1 LVSLGRRYLTGVLLV
16 ALGAALVSAVV
27 PGATRMAVVWG
38 GVVGLLL
45 QAPLGWWAV
54 RSIGTERFVIV
65 WGLGM
70 LVRFTVVLL
79 AGFVIQPALGRRTG
93 PMLGTM
99 VGVLVALLLVE
110 GVTALKEHSR
120 EDER

>member
-1 LVSLGRRYLTGVLLV
+1 MTLARRYLLGVAAVGLASLGLV
-16 ALGAALVSAVV
+16 FLVPEAIRAEVGWGAA
-27 PGATRMAVVWG
+27 
-38 GVVGLLL
+38 VGLVL
-45 QAPLGWWAV
+45 QAPLGWWAL
-54 RSIGTERFVIV
+54 RSVGTPGFMLS

-79 AGFVIQPALGRRTG
+79 AGLIVQPAIGRSAG
-93 PMLGTM
+93 PMLGAM

-110 GVTALKEHSR
+110 GVTAVREHSR

>member
-1 LVSLGRRYLTGVLLV
+1 VTLGRRYLAGVAIV
-16 ALGAALVSAVV
+16 AAGSAVLTALVPAPDRALVGW
-27 PGATRMAVVWG
+27 GAF
-38 GVVGLLL
+38 VGLLL
-45 QAPLGWWAV
+45 QAPLGWLAL
-54 RSIGTERFVIV
+54 RSLGSERFMAV

-70 LVRFTVVLL
+70 LVRLTTVAVAGLIVLP
-79 AGFVIQPALGRRTG
+79 VLGSRSW

-110 GVTALKEHSR
+110 GAAALREHTW

>member
-1 LVSLGRRYLTGVLLV
+1 MTLAGRYLLGV
-16 ALGAALVSAVV
+16 AA
-27 PGATRMAVVWG
+27 
-38 GVVGLLL
+38 VGLASVGLVFLVPEDVRVEVGWGAVTGLVL
-45 QAPLGWWAV
+45 QAPLGWWAL
-54 RSIGTERFVIV
+54 RSLGTPEFMLS

-79 AGFVIQPALGRRTG
+79 AGLTVPPAMGRSAG

-99 VGVLVALLLVE
+99 VAVLVALLLVE
-110 GVTALKEHSR
+110 GVTAVREHSR

>member
-1 LVSLGRRYLTGVLLV
+1 MTLGRRYVTGVVLV
-16 ALGAALVSAVV
+16 ALGAVLVSVLV
-27 PGATRMAVVWG
+27 PGAVRVPVVWG
-38 GVVGLLL
+38 GAVGLLL

-79 AGFVIQPALGRRTG
+79 TGFVVQPALGRRTG
-93 PMLGTM
+93 PMLGNM

-110 GVTALKEHSR
+110 GVTALREHSR

>member
-1 LVSLGRRYLTGVLLV
+1 VTLARRYLLGVAAVGLASLGLVLLV
-16 ALGAALVSAVV
+16 PEAIRAEVGWGAA
-27 PGATRMAVVWG
+27 
-38 GVVGLLL
+38 VGLVL
-45 QAPLGWWAV
+45 QAPLGWWAL
-54 RSIGTERFVIV
+54 RSLGTPGFLLS

-79 AGFVIQPALGRRTG
+79 AGLIVQPAIGRSAG
-93 PMLGTM
+93 PMLGAM

-110 GVTALKEHSR
+110 GVTAVREHSR

>member
-1 LVSLGRRYLTGVLLV
+1 VTLARRYLLGVAAVGLASLGLVLLV
-16 ALGAALVSAVV
+16 PDDMRAEVGWGAGTGLV
-27 PGATRMAVVWG
+27 
-38 GVVGLLL
+38 L
-45 QAPLGWWAV
+45 QTPLGWWAL
-54 RSIGTERFVIV
+54 RSVGTPEFMVS

-79 AGFVIQPALGRRTG
+79 AGLTIPPAIGRSAG

-99 VGVLVALLLVE
+99 VAVLVALLFVE
-110 GVTALKEHSR
+110 GVTAVREHSR